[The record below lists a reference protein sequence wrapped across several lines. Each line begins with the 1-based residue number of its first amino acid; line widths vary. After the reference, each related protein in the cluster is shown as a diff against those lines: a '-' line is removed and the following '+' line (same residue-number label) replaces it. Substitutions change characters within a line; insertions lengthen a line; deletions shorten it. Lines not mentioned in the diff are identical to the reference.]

1 MFQRLHQIHSLQIFC
16 VAASMIAWG
25 SVNLALAQST
35 DASRSAIRLKPTT
48 TVSRTQVRL
57 GDVADIVDN
66 NPVRRAELQ
75 NLDLAS
81 FDQSSE
87 LTLDRSFIEIRIQ
100 LAGFERS
107 TISMSGEETVTI
119 TPPLP
124 VTLTDLGIE
133 ELVHSKLCNQF
144 AILPEDLNVK
154 LVTPFMSNSGVDPQ
168 RLQHPRIEVMP
179 VSQLPLGRPQLTI
192 RIFDNEQI
200 AFARAATFEVT
211 RRQNVIVAASSLDR
225 NHQITSESVREEIR
239 FVDSHLDQLKVSQ
252 LTGRRVSTPLR
263 TGEIVTSRHVGE
275 VVVEEEPILV
285 QPREPVRLIAK
296 KGRLVV
302 TIPVAEALQ
311 AGRKGQLVRVRN
323 IQSNQIVTGE
333 VVGRGE
339 VHVRLP

>member
-1 MFQRLHQIHSLQIFC
+1 MFLRSHHIRSQQILC
-16 VAASMIAWG
+16 VIATMIAWG
-25 SVNLALAQST
+25 NVSLALAQSS
-35 DASRSAIRLKPTT
+35 DSARSAIRLKPTT

-57 GDVADIVDN
+57 GDVADIIDN
-66 NPVRRAELQ
+66 NPARRAELQ
-75 NLDLAS
+75 NLDLAK
-81 FDQSSE
+81 FDQNSE

-107 TISMSGEETVTI
+107 TIAISGEEIVTI

-133 ELVHSKLCNQF
+133 ELVHAKLCHQF
-144 AILPEDLNVK
+144 AVLPEDLNVK
-154 LVTPFMSNSGVDPQ
+154 LVTPFMTNAGLDPQ

-192 RIFDNEQI
+192 RIFGNEQI
-200 AFARAATFEVT
+200 AFARSATFEVT
-211 RRQNVIVAASSLDR
+211 RRQNVVVAATSLDR
-225 NHQITSESVREEIR
+225 SNQIDSENVREEVR
-239 FVDSHLDQLKVSQ
+239 FVDSHLDQLKASQ
-252 LTGRRVSTPLR
+252 LVGRRVSTPLR
-263 TGEIVTSRHVGE
+263 PGDIVTSRHVGE

-311 AGRKGQLVRVRN
+311 AGRKGQLIRVRN